1 MIEYESLKASNA
13 AYFDEMRN
21 AFEEVLQSGWYILG
35 KQVCEFEKE
44 FASFINSTYCSG
56 VANGLDAIILTLKAL
71 DLPKGSEIL
80 VPSNTY
86 IATILAVLH
95 SGHVPVPIEP
105 RLETYNINPELLEE
119 KITAKT
125 KAIVVV
131 HLYGKACE
139 MAKILSIAQKHSLKV
154 VEDCAQSHGA
164 TEFGKQTGTFGD
176 MGAFSFYPTK
186 NLGGLGDAGCVTT
199 NDEKLN
205 NQIRLLRNYGSAI
218 KYHNEV
224 IGYNS
229 RLDEMQAAFLRVKLR
244 QLNTLTTHK
253 RQLAT
258 MYHEGLKNDFVKPM
272 VSEGYYDVFH
282 IYNIRHERR
291 DLLKEYLLKKEIK
304 TEIHYP
310 IAPHKQKAMN
320 GIWDQYQLPIANL
333 IHQTTLSL
341 PISYG
346 TTKEEVTKVIDALN
360 KF

>member
-13 AYFDEMRN
+13 NYFDEMRN

-35 KQVCEFEKE
+35 KQVSEFEKD
-44 FASFINSTYCSG
+44 FASVIGSNYCIG
-56 VANGLDAIILTLKAL
+56 VANGLDAIILALKAL
-71 DLPKGSEIL
+71 NLPKGSEIL

-95 SGHVPVPIEP
+95 CGHVPVPVEP
-105 RLETYNINPELLEE
+105 RLETYNINPDLLEE
-119 KITAKT
+119 RLTANT

-139 MAKILSIAQKHSLKV
+139 MGKILSIAHKYSLKV

-186 NLGGLGDAGCVTT
+186 NIGALGDAGCVNT

-205 NQIRLLRNYGSAI
+205 KQVRLLRNYGSDI
-218 KYHNEV
+218 KYQNEV

-244 QLNTLTTHK
+244 HFDALTTHK
-253 RQLAT
+253 RQLAA
-258 MYHEGLKNDFVKPM
+258 MYHEGLKNDFVKPI
-272 VSEGYYDVFH
+272 VSEGYHDVFH

-291 DLLKEYLLKKEIK
+291 DELKEYLLKNKIK

-310 IAPHKQKAMN
+310 IAPHKQKAMD
-320 GIWDQYQLPIANL
+320 GIWGQHQLPIADL

-346 TTKEEVTKVIDALN
+346 TTNEEVTKVIDALN

>member
-13 AYFDEMRN
+13 DYFDEMRY

-35 KQVCEFEKE
+35 KQVSEFEKE
-44 FASFINSTYCSG
+44 FASILGANYCSG
-56 VANGLDAIILTLKAL
+56 VANGLDAIILALKAL

-95 SGHVPVPIEP
+95 CGHVPVPIEP
-105 RLETYNINPELLEE
+105 RLETYNINPDILEE
-119 KITAKT
+119 KITANT

-139 MAKILSIAQKHSLKV
+139 MAKIISTANKYSIKV

-164 TEFGKQTGTFGD
+164 TEFGKQTGTFGNL
-176 MGAFSFYPTK
+176 GAFSFYPTK
-186 NLGGLGDAGCVTT
+186 NIGALGDAGCVTT
-199 NDEKLN
+199 NDEILN
-205 NQIRLLRNYGSAI
+205 KKIRLLRNYGSTV

-244 QLNTLTTHK
+244 HLDALTTQK
-253 RQLAT
+253 RQLAL
-258 MYHEGLKNDFVKPM
+258 MYHEGLKNDFIKPI
-272 VSEGYYDVFH
+272 VTDGYFDVFH
-282 IYNIRHERR
+282 IYNVRHERR
-291 DLLKEYLLKKEIK
+291 DQLKEYLLQKGIK

-310 IAPHKQKAMN
+310 IAPYKQKAME
-320 GIWDQYQLPIANL
+320 GVWDKYHLPITDE
-333 IHQTTLSL
+333 IHATTLSL
-341 PISYG
+341 PISNG
-346 TTKEEVTKVIDALN
+346 TTKEEVLKVIDVIN